1 MKALIYKDLVSIK
14 KYALIFAILI
24 LATSVY
30 GLVYDHMVVSIGFL
44 ILIPIALIN
53 VFFDVDIKSNSHKY
67 IMAMRIDKR
76 KIVLSRYV
84 IIWIIS
90 GLAVVVTLISNIKL
104 ANNNSLPNTLLL
116 PFIFMV
122 TSFLP
127 LIQLPFM
134 YKFGNQNARML
145 FTLIYFAVF
154 LFLNHLWKNNVDII
168 NSIKSI
174 LDIDKNYLGLVILIF
189 IIILNI
195 LSLMVSF
202 KIYENKEF

>member
-24 LATSVY
+24 VGTSVY
-30 GLVYDHMVVSIGFL
+30 GLVYDHMMISIGFL
-44 ILIPIALIN
+44 VLIPIALIN

-67 IMAMRIDKR
+67 IMAMGIDKR
-76 KIVLSRYV
+76 KIVLSRCI

-90 GLAVVVTLISNIKL
+90 SLAVVIMTINNIKL
-104 ANNNSLPNTLLL
+104 DYNNSLSNTLLL
-116 PFIFMV
+116 PFIFMA

-134 YKFGNQNARML
+134 YRFGNQNARML

-154 LFLNHLWKNNVDII
+154 LFLNHLWKNNVYII

-174 LDIDKNYLGLVILIF
+174 LD
-189 IIILNI
+189 
-195 LSLMVSF
+195 LSL
-202 KIYENKEF
+202 IHI